1 MNSNILKYV
10 SFSGCEEITD
20 LGLQKFASN
29 CPNLESLNL
38 SNCYELTDNSI
49 KTMAFCCKFL
59 KDLNVSGCKMVSI
72 CLEK

>member
-1 MNSNILKYV
+1 MNSNILKNV
-10 SFSGCEEITD
+10 SFAGCDEITD
-20 LGLQKFASN
+20 LGLQKFSSN

-59 KDLNVSGCKMVSI
+59 KDLNVSGCKMVSSY
-72 CLEK
+72 